1 VKAMQAAERQASA
14 APALPIERITRAMA
28 SVQAAG
34 KFATRRTAAS
44 MNLQI
49 DVGGVG
55 PIPLPLPPQIARFL
69 REAAQPARY
78 GLRDR
83 TLLDKRVRDAWEI
96 DRRRVKIDERRW
108 RRALDPE
115 LERIGR
121 DLGVPAGARLRAEL
135 HNLLVYAPGQFFAT
149 HQDSEKADGMI
160 GSLVVILPS
169 SAKGGA
175 LVIERH
181 VEQVEYRGSPDR
193 LVLVA
198 FYADCR
204 HQVRPVTAGYRAVLT
219 YNLFLDA
226 QAGAAASAVGMS
238 PSSLIDSVR
247 EYFATPRPQRAW
259 QRADAGKPE
268 RLVYLL
274 DHEYTQRGLAW
285 DLLKN
290 GDAIR
295 AGMLR
300 DVAERLDCEVVL
312 ALADVHETW
321 SCEDDYETTTSTAA
335 MAMDGARSAGDTTA
349 SSTST
354 RTPPPIRRTRR

>member
-1 VKAMQAAERQASA
+1 
-14 APALPIERITRAMA
+14 
-28 SVQAAG
+28 
-34 KFATRRTAAS
+34 
-44 MNLQI
+44 
-49 DVGGVG
+49 
-55 PIPLPLPPQIARFL
+55 
-69 REAAQPARY
+69 
-78 GLRDR
+78 
-83 TLLDKRVRDAWEI
+83 
-96 DRRRVKIDERRW
+96 
-108 RRALDPE
+108 
-115 LERIGR
+115 
-121 DLGVPAGARLRAEL
+121 
-135 HNLLVYAPGQFFAT
+135 VYAPGQFFAT
-149 HQDSEKADGMI
+149 HQDSEKTDGMI

-175 LVIERH
+175 LVIEHH

-247 EYFATPRPQRAW
+247 AYFATPRPQRAW
-259 QRADAGKPE
+259 QRADAGKSE

-285 DLLKN
+285 DRLKN

-321 SCEDDYETTTSTAA
+321 SCEDDYEYGDHGYGRRAQRWRYDGELDVDEDAA
-335 MAMDGARSAGDTTA
+335 ADSGGLHVDRAV
-349 SSTST
+349 
-354 RTPPPIRRTRR
+354 